1 MDDDLGCFDDDT
13 CRLEPIGNPFSPRVL
28 PMSPE

>member
-1 MDDDLGCFDDDT
+1 MQYGVGYFDDDT
-13 CRLEPIGNPFSPRVL
+13 CQLEPTENPFAPRVL